1 MKHSHHHSSRSKRS
15 FMQRLA
21 GHKRLLAPAALVL
34 FAGLGGGAYFLTR
47 GHASPEER
55 ITSAKQ
61 LELAGD
67 RKGAAIEIKNALQQK
82 PDDGEARFL
91 LGRIHYA
98 NNDFANAEKELQ
110 QAISKGYQSPEAS
123 VLLARTLLVLRQ
135 PKKLLVEINVLPG
148 APGDTNAT
156 ILALRGHAY
165 ALAGDKALTEN
176 SLRQADELV
185 AEHPDTLAVRAGQA
199 YASGQAEQALALVEK
214 AIAKAGKR
222 VDLLVMKA
230 DLLRALKRRDEAF
243 NTYTKA
249 LALDPGNLPG
259 RIAVA
264 QHYLAAANLDKA
276 QAELKTLNGY
286 APNNLMGRYLD
297 GLIEFRRKNLDAAN
311 NKFQEVLRNAP
322 DFAPANLLAG
332 AIALSQGKRE
342 NAVSHLNRVLEVAP
356 GHALAR
362 KLLATAML
370 ESGQAERARE
380 LIANIK
386 NDDNDAQ
393 LLSLQGNIAL
403 RQGAY
408 KEARQKLE
416 KASAL
421 APDNTA
427 LIRELAASRM
437 ASGDES
443 GAIEALT
450 QLAERDTTTHQADVL
465 LVMTHAKAKR
475 YDAALK
481 VISELERRHPRLPL
495 AENLRGT
502 IYLLSQDP
510 VRARQHFTK
519 ALAIDP
525 GYLPAASNLARLD
538 LQNKDVKSARAR
550 FQQVLQQDAKNARAM
565 VALAQLAALEKDEPE
580 FLGQLEQAKKA
591 DPSNAAARQ
600 LLTRYWLGKR
610 DAGKALVEARSALDA
625 TGKPEFLDA
634 IGAAQLLQK
643 DTVNA
648 LATYQKWA
656 NTNPNNPLAYYRLA
670 LVQNLAKDHVNALK
684 SLDKALALRPDYADA
699 SVQKALLLGQ
709 EGKPEEGIKIARALQ
724 ARAPK
729 SAAGYM
735 VEAEILFGAKK
746 FLDAGKLFAKSAQL
760 AEQGQPMARAY
771 QAYAAAGQV
780 VEGEKQLARWLE
792 SHTDDHRVRHILAQA
807 QLNGGRLKEAAV
819 NYRDLVRV
827 DPRDLVAYNN
837 LAWLLGEL
845 KDPEALSISEQAL
858 KLAPKNA
865 AVLDTY
871 GWQLTQAGQ
880 PKRAV
885 PYLREAL
892 DLVPNSP
899 EIRWHL
905 ASALDKAGDKSGAI
919 AELDRLLSSRT
930 VFPQEPQARALLQQL
945 RKTGG

>member
-1 MKHSHHHSSRSKRS
+1 
-15 FMQRLA
+15 
-21 GHKRLLAPAALVL
+21 
-34 FAGLGGGAYFLTR
+34 LTR

-165 ALAGDKALTEN
+165 ALAGDKDLMEN

-199 YASGQAEQALALVEK
+199 YVSGQAEQALALVEK

-222 VDLLVMKA
+222 VDLQVMKA
-230 DLLRALKRRDEAF
+230 DLFRALKRSDEAF

-249 LALDPGNLPG
+249 LALDPSNLPG

-276 QAELKTLNGY
+276 QAELKILNGY

-356 GHALAR
+356 DHALAR

-370 ESGQAERARE
+370 ESGQAERARA

-450 QLAERDTTTHQADVL
+450 QLAERDTTTTHQADVL

-475 YDAALK
+475 YDEALK

-502 IYLLSQDP
+502 IYLLSQDL

-525 GYLPAASNLARLD
+525 GYLPAANNLARLD

-550 FQQVLQQDAKNARAM
+550 FQKVLQQDAKNARAM
-565 VALAQLAALEKDEPE
+565 IALAQLAALEKDEPE
-580 FLGQLEQAKKA
+580 FLSMLEQAKKA
-591 DPSNAAARQ
+591 DPTNAAARQ
-600 LLTRYWLGKR
+600 MLIRYWLGKR

-656 NTNPNNPLAYYRLA
+656 NTNPNNPFAYYRLA

-699 SVQKALLLGQ
+699 SLQKALLLGQ

-735 VEAEILFGAKK
+735 VEAEILFAAKK
-746 FLDAGKLFAKSAQL
+746 YLDSGKLFAKAAQI
-760 AEQGQPMARAY
+760 AGRGQPLLRAQ
-771 QAYAAAGQV
+771 QAYAAAGQAA
-780 VEGEKQLARWLE
+780 EGEKLLEQWLKV
-792 SHTDDHRVRHILAQA
+792 HPDDQALRHALAQA
-807 QLNGGRLKEAAV
+807 QLNGKRLKEAAA
-819 NYRDLVRV
+819 NYRILTRAN
-827 DPRDLVAYNN
+827 PRDLVAYNN
-837 LAWLLGEL
+837 LAWILGEF
-845 KDPEALSISEQAL
+845 KDPEALAISEQAF
-858 KLAPKNA
+858 KLAPRNA

-871 GWQLTQAGQ
+871 AWQLTQAG
-880 PKRAV
+880 RAKQGV
-885 PYLREAL
+885 PHFREAL
-892 DLVPNSP
+892 KLVPSNP

-905 ASALDKAGDKSGAI
+905 ATALDKAGDKQEAM
-919 AELDRLLSSRT
+919 AELDRLLTSQIA
-930 VFPQEPQARALLQQL
+930 FPQETQARALLQQL
-945 RKTGG
+945 QSTGK